1 MLRIQQAAHHLGSI
15 PEIIGGTGFTL
26 LVLTGLALLERY
38 AAPLLAPF
46 KTMGKTPLTYYV
58 AHVVG
63 FLMLMIT
70 ETTAP
75 SLVLC
80 IVFSSSSRWSLLQ
93 CSSTSSA
100 AAHWKPCCTLQQTGL
115 GSTTE
120 QVNDFVDRPA
130 LNQHA
135 YSGEEWHISATFKEC
150 DEGTT
155 NRDLADL
162 Q

>member
-1 MLRIQQAAHHLGSI
+1 MESKGTTVVASCIHQALTDSHRYTTLTDATHVIGFLVLMFTATTDLLGCCVLYFHHHPDGLCCSVVPLLRARSLGSRA
-15 PEIIGGTGFTL
+15 
-26 LVLTGLALLERY
+26 VR
-38 AAPLLAPF
+38 
-46 KTMGKTPLTYYV
+46 
-58 AHVVG
+58 
-63 FLMLMIT
+63 
-70 ETTAP
+70 
-75 SLVLC
+75 C
-80 IVFSSSSRWSLLQ
+80 N
-93 CSSTSSA
+93 
-100 AAHWKPCCTLQQTGL
+100 KPGL

>member
-1 MLRIQQAAHHLGSI
+1 M
-15 PEIIGGTGFTL
+15 

-58 AHVVG
+58 AHVIG
-63 FLMLMIT
+63 FLVLMFT
-70 ETTAP
+70 ATTDLLGCCVLYFHHHPDGLCCSVVPFLRAR
-75 SLVLC
+75 SLG
-80 IVFSSSSRWSLLQ
+80 SRAVR
-93 CSSTSSA
+93 CN
-100 AAHWKPCCTLQQTGL
+100 KPGL

-120 QVNDFVDRPA
+120 QINDFVDRPA